1 MSNHTI
7 IEMICQLTKALRLL
21 GILIGMEVIVMN
33 NERKKAF
40 DKAPKLVQVTMVHS
54 AGVPKSDEETRKLA
68 EKMEQQ

>member
-1 MSNHTI
+1 
-7 IEMICQLTKALRLL
+7 
-21 GILIGMEVIVMN
+21 MN